1 MLSTLRAKKRKLE
14 ATDEQVELE
23 VLLDFLRNTR
33 AEKEEASYRRQRYT
47 STRRSAIEALIIN
60 TEFIF
65 WDW

>member
-33 AEKEEASYRRQRYT
+33 AEKEEASYERQDMQGQDPVSSMLSSLT
-47 STRRSAIEALIIN
+47 
-60 TEFIF
+60 FIF
-65 WDW
+65 WDR